1 MDNPG
6 LALALRSQGRGLSQ
20 CLEALCQ
27 LEEACRSALWP
38 GILTWAFMVTWALG
52 RGQVDTSCP
61 MIGLVHLGSQ
71 HFVRLKEPWAGGKGA
86 A

>member
-1 MDNPG
+1 MPARGSLPLCPVAWHPDLG
-6 LALALRSQGRGLSQ
+6 LRGDV
-20 CLEALCQ
+20 
-27 LEEACRSALWP
+27 
-38 GILTWAFMVTWALG
+38 GLG
-52 RGQVDTSCP
+52 VGQVDTSCP